1 MDTNKENEL
10 MHNLEEKVGGG
21 DTGHLP
27 DGRPTKKDED
37 WRAVNPPGT
46 SQNVSQQRAL
56 QVEAQQD
63 SNAMGGEHYG
73 RRGHFFGQIVGSNT
87 SGSVTN
93 TMLQS
98 DSASDIDK
106 VTPEMVNRIEMY
118 GAEAVYN
125 AGRE

>member
-1 MDTNKENEL
+1 

-27 DGRPTKKDED
+27 DGRPTKKGED

-46 SQNVSQQRAL
+46 SQNVSQQQAL
-56 QVEAQQD
+56 QTEAAQE
-63 SNAMGGEHYG
+63 SNGRGTEYHG
-73 RRGHFFGQIVGSNT
+73 RRGHFFGQIVGNNT
-87 SGSVTN
+87 PGTVTN

-98 DSASDIDK
+98 DSASDIAK